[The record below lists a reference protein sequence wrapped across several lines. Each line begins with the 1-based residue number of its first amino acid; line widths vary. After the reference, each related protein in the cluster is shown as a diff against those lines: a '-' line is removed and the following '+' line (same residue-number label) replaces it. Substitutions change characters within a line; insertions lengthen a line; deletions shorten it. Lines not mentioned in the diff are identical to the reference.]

1 MKGVLA
7 LLATTLRSNPG
18 AIAARW
24 PLLTALNPL
33 ISKNARFKPLILKL
47 NRSAEVHA
55 SLDEICGYQ
64 IY

>member
-33 ISKNARFKPLILKL
+33 ISKNARFNL
-47 NRSAEVHA
+47 
-55 SLDEICGYQ
+55 
-64 IY
+64 